1 MAGQV
6 LPEAA
11 VFDLDGVIT
20 FTAKV
25 HEAAWKELFDPY
37 LRLRQER
44 FGEVFRPFDEAD
56 YRAYVDG
63 KPRYDGVASFLNSRG
78 VQIPRGAPD
87 DAAEAETVCGLGN
100 RKNLLFNSKVAEMGV
115 DVDSE
120 AVRLVRELR
129 ERGVRVG
136 LASSSKNAAAILER
150 VGLLE
155 LFGAVVDGV
164 VSERLRLRGKPAP
177 DIFLQC
183 LEELAGHREARRSM
197 VVEDAIVGVEAGR
210 AGGFGL
216 VLGVDR
222 VGEAAALRQHGA
234 DWVISDFGQITGEQ
248 VVEYFRRL
256 KTPPSQTRAW
266 VGHPENSSEARLKNP
281 T

>member
-1 MAGQV
+1 MAKSQV
-6 LPEAA
+6 FPEAA

-25 HEAAWKELFDPY
+25 HQAAWKELFDQY
-37 LRLRQER
+37 LRWREER
-44 FGEVFRPFDEAD
+44 FGEAFRPFAEAD

-78 VQIPRGAPD
+78 VQVPHGTPG

-100 RKNLLFNSKVAEMGV
+100 RKNQLFNSKIHELGV
-115 DVDSE
+115 DVDQE
-120 AVRLVRELR
+120 AVRLVRALR

-136 LASSSKNAAAILER
+136 VASSSKNAVPILER
-150 VGLLE
+150 VGVRD

-164 VSERLRLRGKPAP
+164 LSERLRLRGKPAP
-177 DIFLQC
+177 DIFLKC
-183 LEELAGHREARRSM
+183 VEELAVHPDPRRCM
-197 VVEDAIVGVEAGR
+197 VVEDAIAGVEAGR

-222 VGEAAALRQHGA
+222 GGQSEALRQHGA
-234 DWVISDFGQITGEQ
+234 DWVIQDFREISAEQ

-256 KTPPSQTRAW
+256 KKPTQAKGGPGWGTRRTPLN
-266 VGHPENSSEARLKNP
+266 HD
-281 T
+281 